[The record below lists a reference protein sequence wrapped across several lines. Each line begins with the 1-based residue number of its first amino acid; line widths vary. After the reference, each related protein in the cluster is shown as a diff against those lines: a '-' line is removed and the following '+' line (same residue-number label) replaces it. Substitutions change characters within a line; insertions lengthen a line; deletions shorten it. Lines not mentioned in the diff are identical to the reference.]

1 MDLWL
6 TALTAVAAVAVAAWA
21 WLLVGRGW
29 YWRTDVQLPASSRS
43 CTSDH
48 WPSVTVVIPAR
59 NEAAVLPSTLPTLLA
74 QDFPGRLEIVVVDD
88 SSADETAAVAAS
100 LGARSANRSVSVIS
114 APPLPDGWAGKV
126 WAMHTGAAS
135 DLARDCEYILLTD
148 ADIAHPPDLLRR
160 LVGMAEHRDLDLAS
174 VMAHLRA
181 ITPFERL
188 LVPAFVYFFGLLY
201 PFRWSNDPN
210 RGTAAAAGG
219 CVLVGRRMLQRVGG
233 FESIRDQ
240 IIDDCALAARI
251 KQAGG
256 RTWLGLARDVRSQRG
271 YAGLSGVWHVVARTA
286 YTQLAYSPIRL
297 LGTVVALLLAFAAP
311 PTAVAVAGV
320 GLLAGAAAEMSLA
333 ALSVGILG
341 WSLMTYSYLPM
352 TRWYGGSMLRAV
364 TLPLSAVIYVAM
376 TLDSARRHY
385 VGIGGGWK
393 GRTYGR

>member
-1 MDLWL
+1 M
-6 TALTAVAAVAVAAWA
+6 
-21 WLLVGRGW
+21 
-29 YWRTDVQLPASSRS
+29 
-43 CTSDH
+43 
-48 WPSVTVVIPAR
+48 TVIVPAR
-59 NEAAVLPSTLPTLLA
+59 NEARVLPSTLPALLR
-74 QDFPGRLEIVVVDD
+74 QDYPGCLRIVVVDD
-88 SSADETAAVAAS
+88 SSSDGTADVARG
-100 LGARSANRSVSVIS
+100 LGARSDARDVNVVT
-114 APPLPDGWAGKV
+114 APPLPHGWVGKV
-126 WAMHTGAAS
+126 WAMHTGATS
-135 DLARDCEYILLTD
+135 NLAQECDYILLTD

-160 LVGMAEHRDLDLAS
+160 LVGMAKRRDLDLAS

-219 CVLVGRRMLQRVGG
+219 CVLVRRHMLKRVGG
-233 FESIRDQ
+233 LKSICNQ

-256 RTWLGLARDVRSQRG
+256 RTWLGLGRDVCSERG

-311 PTAVAVAGV
+311 PVAVVAGGA
-320 GLLAGAAAEMSLA
+320 GLVIGTDTGASAAALA
-333 ALSVGILG
+333 AGILG
-341 WSLMTYSYLPM
+341 WTLMSFSYLPI
-352 TRWYGGSMLRAV
+352 THWYGGSALRAV
-364 TLPLSAVIYVAM
+364 TLPLSAAIYVTM

-385 VGIGGGWK
+385 RGVGGGWK
-393 GRTYGR
+393 GRTYSR